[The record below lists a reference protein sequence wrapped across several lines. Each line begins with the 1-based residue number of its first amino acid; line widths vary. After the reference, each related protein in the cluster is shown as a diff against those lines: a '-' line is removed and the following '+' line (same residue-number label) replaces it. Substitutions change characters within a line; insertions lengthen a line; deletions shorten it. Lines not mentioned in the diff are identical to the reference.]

1 MADIGRPK
9 RADRLM
15 SVQRHNIAD
24 GTRWKVRW
32 RQADGVMR
40 ARSFTSKQEAIAFDA
55 DVKARKYKG
64 ETLPRAHHETIAEA
78 FDEWWRLRGSTK
90 APATQRTY
98 LAAWNPHVRG
108 RFDHHDIHE
117 LVSNPQ
123 LLDELAADMR
133 ERGVGNAAQR
143 KVLVV
148 LSAVLTAAVEWRRI
162 PVNPVLAMHKPPGT
176 RERIPHPFPPV
187 VVERIRLRMT
197 RRETKDPTGTRAMGD
212 ACLVSLL
219 SYAGLRPGEALALT
233 WGDIGT
239 RAIAVDKSVS
249 DGCEG
254 PTKTGAVRSVPLAQ
268 PLATD
273 MAEFRYA
280 LNAPSDDAL
289 VFAAADRDCWS
300 RSDWNNWRNRVWN
313 PTMSGLAQGEEALQ
327 RLATAV
333 PYDCRASFVSLY
345 LRAGHSPLEV
355 AQWAGHSPAVM
366 FKHYAHVIDELVGEP
381 VLPVNEQIIRARV
394 AVKQMS
400 PGELDDLAAELLQ
413 RPKVG
418 AGSGVDAMYSPHVAP
433 DIPKDPPKT
442 A

>member
-1 MADIGRPK
+1 
-9 RADRLM
+9 M

-32 RQADGVMR
+32 REAGGVMR

-64 ETLPRAHHETIAEA
+64 ETMPRAHRETIAEA
-78 FDEWWRLRGSTK
+78 FEEWWRLRGSTK

-117 LVSNPQ
+117 LIADPQ
-123 LLDELAADMR
+123 LLDELVADMR

-162 PVNPVLAMHKPPGT
+162 PVNPVLAMRKPPGT

-187 VVERIRLRMT
+187 IVERIRLRMT
-197 RRETKDPTGTRAMGD
+197 RRETKDPTGKRAMGD
-212 ACLVSLL
+212 GCLVSLL

-233 WGDIGT
+233 WGDIGAH
-239 RAIAVDKSVS
+239 AIAVDKSVS

-254 PTKTGAVRSVPLAQ
+254 RPTKTGAVRSVPLAQ

-273 MAEFRYA
+273 LADFRYA
-280 LNAPSDDAL
+280 HGSPSDDAL
-289 VFAAADRDCWS
+289 VFSAPQGDCWS

-313 PTMSGLAQGEEALQ
+313 PTMSKLAQGEETLQ
-327 RLATAV
+327 RLANAV

-381 VLPVNEQIIRARV
+381 ALPVDEQIMRARE
-394 AVKQMS
+394 AVEQMS
-400 PGELDDLAAELLQ
+400 PGELDELAFELLEQ
-413 RPKVG
+413 PKVG
-418 AGSGVDAMYSPHVAP
+418 TGDGADAMYGPMYS
-433 DIPKDPPKT
+433 IRFLTKSPPKT